1 VALSFTCSPPE
12 VVDVVGDQPNIPIT
26 VGQMMDAAPS
36 SPAAGGHQRLKHEAD
51 AVVERGSLRPPRVQI
66 TGYGQYWSESDARRF
81 AYAQSPRSPLLMHM
95 TSASSWCDVR

>member
-66 TGYGQYWSESDARRF
+66 AG
-81 AYAQSPRSPLLMHM
+81 
-95 TSASSWCDVR
+95 SALASGGVRAAVLCVLKPATCA